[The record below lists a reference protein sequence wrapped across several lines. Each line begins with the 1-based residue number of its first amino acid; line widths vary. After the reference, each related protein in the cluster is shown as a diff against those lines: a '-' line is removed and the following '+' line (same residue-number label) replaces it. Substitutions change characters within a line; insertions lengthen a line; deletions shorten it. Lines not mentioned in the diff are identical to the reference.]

1 MATALLLLLCVI
13 ALASQSAR
21 ALPQA
26 HRMLNLYETPERM
39 REESEQVA
47 AMDSNEI
54 SAFDT
59 DAIDAQAIAITNC
72 GIAGNIVQAALQF
85 GLAFVPNSN
94 IVGVSI
100 NCALQVGSYVCTDV
114 VVTISGTEYTS
125 VRVCK
130 AQSKFILF
138 YIYNLN
144 CINIMVYIYRW
155 QRLCESERCSQ
166 VSTKL
171 ASRSYS
177 AVYSNS
183 DCDRAGN
190 VEVGPVGYPLRCHC
204 LGPKLRLLQFPRS
217 HVNGFFCLQLHW

>member
-130 AQSKFILF
+130 AQ
-138 YIYNLN
+138 N
-144 CINIMVYIYRW
+144 
-155 QRLCESERCSQ
+155 
-166 VSTKL
+166 
-171 ASRSYS
+171 
-177 AVYSNS
+177 
-183 DCDRAGN
+183 GN
-190 VEVGPVGYPLRCHC
+190 VCVKVNAAPKCQPSWLAAAIPLSIPIQTATVPATLKLDL
-204 LGPKLRLLQFPRS
+204 LGTPCVAIVLAPNSASCSSRARM
-217 HVNGFFCLQLHW
+217 